1 MTRPFLNVPFLAD
14 HPAYVD
20 FLRGCEGELDSLHF
34 SLDRA
39 QPLDN
44 RIVEL
49 REEWQSM
56 ITGLSQLPAPKKYG
70 LINSRFYSPELLLE
84 PGRLR
89 PLLRMLEHYLAHG
102 VLDGLVYCD
111 HYLLQALSDASPEI
125 TSQLEAVP
133 GINTQLDA
141 RRKIAAQLDAIQT
154 THFKLPGKIILDR
167 EINRDLVQL
176 AAISQY
182 MRRYHPAI
190 KLELLANEG
199 CLPDCAFKLAHD
211 AYIGYANISDRCD
224 THTLNR
230 DLGCTRILRQE
241 PYRILQSPFIRPE
254 DVDTVLP
261 LVDVLKLCGRTL
273 GAEFLMRVIRA
284 YRQRHYDGN
293 LLDLLD
299 AANWMSAYYFI
310 DNQKLPADFAARLA
324 GCDRH
329 CAACGFCQELFAR
342 VARSRPLTITD
353 LRISAAN

>member
-14 HPAYVD
+14 PAYED

-34 SLDRA
+34 SLDHT

-49 REEWQSM
+49 RPASQAM
-56 ITGLSQLPAPKKYG
+56 IDGLLQLPVPQKYG
-70 LINSRFYSPELLLE
+70 LLNSRFYSPDLLLD

-89 PLLRMLEHYLAHG
+89 PLLRMLAHYLEHG

-111 HYLLQALSDASPEI
+111 HYLLQALSDASPDI
-125 TSQLEAVP
+125 TSQLSAVP
-133 GINTQLDA
+133 GINTQLDSI
-141 RRKIAAQLDAIQT
+141 RKIKAQLDAIAA
-154 THFKLPGKIILDR
+154 THFKLPEKIILDR
-167 EINRDLVQL
+167 EINRDQEQL
-176 AAISQY
+176 TAISQY
-182 MRRYHPAI
+182 MRSHHPAI

-211 AYIGYANISDRCD
+211 AYIGYANLSGRCD

-230 DLGCTRILRQE
+230 DLGCMRILKQE
-241 PYRILQSPFIRPE
+241 PYRVLQSPFIRPE
-254 DVDTVLP
+254 DVSKVLS
-261 LVDVLKLCGRTL
+261 LVDVIKVCGRTL
-273 GAEFLMRVIRA
+273 GTNFLMRTIRA
-284 YRQRHYDGN
+284 YRERHYEGN

-299 AANWMSAYYFI
+299 AANWMAAYYFI
-310 DNQKLPADFAARLA
+310 DNQKLPADFVTRLTK
-324 GCDRH
+324 CDRN

-342 VARSRPLTITD
+342 VARVKPLTITD